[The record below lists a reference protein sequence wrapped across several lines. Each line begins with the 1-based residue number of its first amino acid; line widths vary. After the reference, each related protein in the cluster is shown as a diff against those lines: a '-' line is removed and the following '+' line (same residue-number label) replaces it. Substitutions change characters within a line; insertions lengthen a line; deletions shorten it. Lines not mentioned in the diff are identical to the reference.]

1 MLSSLTR
8 WLVNKIIR
16 EPKGTLR
23 RPLRPSAKPIS
34 PRVFCL
40 PSNLICAPCTCDACP
55 MIMSPADHRVVLIF
69 ILLCGPFVSRWAGLC
84 VARASAIFC
93 PVPVAAD
100 GPLPARGLRSS
111 YATSAMCCAVSLLP
125 PVNYWPCSLQPAGN
139 SIFLSRQT
147 SPATNQ
153 PANQQYFP
161 LKPDQPSHQP
171 PASRRKTFSRLHR

>member
-1 MLSSLTR
+1 VWVTGATVVAQNCVSIFLFVLLRIDKHQLNNYAYTHACIMLSSLTR

-84 VARASAIFC
+84 VARASAFFC

-111 YATSAMCCAVSLLP
+111 YATSAMCCL
-125 PVNYWPCSLQPAGN
+125 
-139 SIFLSRQT
+139 
-147 SPATNQ
+147 SPATC
-153 PANQQYFP
+153 A
-161 LKPDQPSHQP
+161 L
-171 PASRRKTFSRLHR
+171 FSRLHR